1 MLSTPESQMLAIP
14 LIILGALL
22 LVIGIIIALGPQI
35 ASVLRGVGIPEPLK
49 TLLLVGG
56 KAGPIEIYTSPIL
69 IIALA
74 ILYIAMMRR

>member
-1 MLSTPESQMLAIP
+1 M
-14 LIILGALL
+14 
-22 LVIGIIIALGPQI
+22 IALGPQI